1 MRESSLYPKLFDL
14 FSDDYHVFLQYK
26 IQDCSK
32 REIDVLCV
40 EKEKV
45 NPDIQ
50 AIEVKISNWKIGYR
64 QAYSRLF
71 YVDRS
76 YLAISREHL
85 NNVDCEILKKHG
97 IGLITVDG
105 SAEVI
110 LDAERSDRTM
120 KRRKEMILQDIMKR
134 LGYDGSKNIL

>member
-1 MRESSLYPKLFDL
+1 MQLT
-14 FSDDYHVFLQYK
+14 
-26 IQDCSK
+26 I
-32 REIDVLCV
+32 
-40 EKEKV
+40 
-45 NPDIQ
+45 
-50 AIEVKISNWKIGYR
+50 
-64 QAYSRLF
+64 
-71 YVDRS
+71 
-76 YLAISREHL
+76 
-85 NNVDCEILKKHG
+85 KKHG

>member
-14 FSDDYHVFLQYK
+14 FSDDYHIFLQYK
-26 IQDCSK
+26 LQDYSR

-40 EKEKV
+40 KKEKA
-45 NPDIQ
+45 NLEIQ

-64 QAYSRLF
+64 QAFSRLF

-85 NNVDCEILKKHG
+85 NNVDCEIFKKHG
-97 IGLITVDG
+97 IGLIAVDG

-120 KRRKEMILQDIMKR
+120 KRRKEMILQDILKR
-134 LGYDGSKNIL
+134 LG

>member
-1 MRESSLYPKLFDL
+1 MRESRLYPKVFDL
-14 FSDDYHVFLQYK
+14 FSDDYHIFLQYK
-26 IQDCSK
+26 IQDYSR
-32 REIDVLCV
+32 REIDVLCLK
-40 EKEKV
+40 KEKA
-45 NPDIQ
+45 NLEIQ

-64 QAYSRLF
+64 QAFSRLF

-97 IGLITVDG
+97 IGLISVDG

-110 LDAERSDRTM
+110 LDAERSERTM
-120 KRRKEMILQDIMKR
+120 KHRKEMILQDILKR
-134 LGYDGSKNIL
+134 LG